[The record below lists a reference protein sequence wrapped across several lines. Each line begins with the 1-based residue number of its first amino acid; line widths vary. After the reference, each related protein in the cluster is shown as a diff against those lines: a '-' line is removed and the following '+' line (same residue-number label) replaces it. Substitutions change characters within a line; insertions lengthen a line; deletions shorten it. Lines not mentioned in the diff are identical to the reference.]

1 MTYKEATEYI
11 NSLKNRGIVPGLSV
25 MRRLCDE
32 LGNPQDKVK
41 TIHIAGT
48 NGKGS
53 VGAFIGSI
61 LMSAG
66 FDTGRFVS
74 PAVEDN
80 REVYRHN
87 GEWISETDYA
97 LCVEKIR
104 AAAKKIESEGFFP
117 TSFEA
122 ETAAAFVYFNMK
134 NCDYAVVEC
143 GMGGR
148 LDATNVT
155 ASPECSVITTVSLDH
170 TAFLGDTLEKIA
182 AEKAGIIK
190 RGSPVAA
197 AYGNTENVIKQKCEE
212 LSSGLVFARKPE
224 ITACGMDGIDFI
236 YKGLKLHTTLAG
248 MYQAENA
255 ALAVEAVRLL
265 KDKISNTAIAE
276 GIKNARW
283 GYRFEVCRKKPYW
296 ILDGAHNPNGADR
309 LMETLDK
316 YLPEG
321 RIVYIFGV
329 FKDKDYERIAE
340 LTARRADRIYTVK
353 PPSDRGM
360 DSFVLAQTVKKYARD
375 VIAAKSIEQA
385 VKMCAEEECR
395 AVVCFGSLSFLKQIK
410 RILEI

>member
-1 MTYKEATEYI
+1 MTYKEASEYI
-11 NSLKNRGIVPGLSV
+11 NSLKSRGIVPGLSA
-25 MRRLCDE
+25 MRRLCEE

-53 VGAFIGSI
+53 VGAFIDSI
-61 LMSAG
+61 LISAG

-80 REVYRHN
+80 REIYQYN
-87 GEWISETDYA
+87 GKWIDETDYA
-97 LCVEKIR
+97 LCVEKVR
-104 AAAKKIESEGFFP
+104 DAAQIIEKDGFFP

-134 NCDYAVVEC
+134 HCSYAVVEC

-148 LDATNVT
+148 LDATNVIS
-155 ASPECSVITTVSLDH
+155 SPECSVITPISLDH
-170 TAFLGDTLEKIA
+170 TAFLGETLEEITR
-182 AEKAGIIK
+182 EKAGIIK

-197 AYGNTENVIKQKCEE
+197 AYGDYADVIRRKCAE
-212 LSSGLVFARKPE
+212 LSSELVFAKKPE
-224 ITACGMDGIDFI
+224 ITACGINGIEFV
-236 YKGLKLHTTLAG
+236 YGGLNLHTRLAG
-248 MYQAENA
+248 LYQAENA
-255 ALAVEAVRLL
+255 ALAAESVRLL
-265 KDKISNTAIAE
+265 KDKISDTAIAE

-283 GYRFEVCRKKPYW
+283 EYRFEVCRKNPYW
-296 ILDGAHNPNGADR
+296 ILDGAHNPDGAER

-329 FKDKDYERIAE
+329 FKDKAYDKMAE

-353 PPSDRGM
+353 PPSDRGL
-360 DSFVLAQTVKKYARD
+360 DSGVLAETVKKYARD
-375 VIAAKSIEQA
+375 VIAAKSVEQA
-385 VKMCAEEECR
+385 AEMCAGEKCR
-395 AVVCFGSLSFLKQIK
+395 AVVCFGSLSFLKEIK
-410 RILEI
+410 RILKI